1 MLSTGDNK
9 MTHGQDINTL
19 LDLDGVIIEQ
29 LGGCWTK
36 FDVRRISQPTEA
48 IPHGIRYSLT
58 LHDRFGERLMGF
70 DNAHAIKSRKRGK
83 YQGRKTYDHRHR
95 HSTDKGIPYE
105 FVDGHQLLK
114 DFWLEV
120 DITLRALGLEEE

>member
-1 MLSTGDNK
+1 MAR
-9 MTHGQDINTL
+9 GQDIDIL

-29 LGGCWTK
+29 AGGCWTK
-36 FDVRRISQPTEA
+36 FEVRRISQPTEE

-58 LHDRFGERLMGF
+58 LHDRHGERMMGF
-70 DNAHAIKSRKRGK
+70 DNAHAVKSRKKRK

-95 HSTDKGIPYE
+95 HAADEAVPYE

-120 DITLRALGLEEE
+120 DIALRALGLEEE

>member
-1 MLSTGDNK
+1 MAR
-9 MTHGQDINTL
+9 GQDIDIL

-29 LGGCWTK
+29 AGGCWTK
-36 FDVRRISQPTEA
+36 FEVRRISQPTEE

-58 LHDRFGERLMGF
+58 LHDRHGERMMGF
-70 DNAHAIKSRKRGK
+70 DNAHAVKSRKKRK

-95 HSTDKGIPYE
+95 YAADEGVPYE

>member
-1 MLSTGDNK
+1 
-9 MTHGQDINTL
+9 
-19 LDLDGVIIEQ
+19 
-29 LGGCWTK
+29 
-36 FDVRRISQPTEA
+36 
-48 IPHGIRYSLT
+48 
-58 LHDRFGERLMGF
+58 MGF
-70 DNAHAIKSRKRGK
+70 DNAHAVKSRNKRK

-95 HSTDKGIPYE
+95 HATDQGVPYE